1 MSRAGSAAAAP
12 AGGAAPAAGTAA
24 GATPAAPINLNTAT
38 PEQLDTLPG
47 VGPATVQKILEY
59 REQHGGFGS
68 VEELGQVSGI
78 GEKRLAAL
86 REQVRVLSLIHI

>member
-1 MSRAGSAAAAP
+1 V
-12 AGGAAPAAGTAA
+12 
-24 GATPAAPINLNTAT
+24 NLNTAT

-86 REQVRVLSLIHI
+86 REQVQV